1 MEKMNFKNNILWPA
15 VPLAVACLTVGFT
28 LFSCADKDIETDDS
42 NGKALVAF
50 NVSETQDQAQAGAKA
65 YGPISRTAF
74 TRELALQDLTPED
87 LTMQKLPVQ
96 GAAGAGLCLIE
107 TTVAGVPSQLKAEVS
122 TRANITT
129 MATLQHFSTTAFYG
143 SSDATLEPWFYDK
156 ETKEDGTLVSPM
168 YWDWF
173 KNHACFYAVYPRP
186 YSKLVLSP
194 ESHTGTPYVN
204 FTVEPDVKNQK
215 DLMTACSGNVHST
228 IGTMSA
234 TAPRTDLTFR
244 HALTAVRFKVGQ
256 NLSYSK
262 YITKVEIIGAKSKGK
277 YILPIDKTLTGTWEP
292 TSLSTPTT
300 FTLGGDGTVNV
311 STSEA
316 VNNVI
321 MGNTGDNFT
330 FYMIP
335 QSLAGVQVKVYF
347 SDGSTPITA
356 NLAGTWKPGT
366 TKTYAL
372 SQNNS
377 TWDYQLTITPPV
389 DAEYNATAIGNYT
402 VQSYRED
409 PVSHTQQKVAWKVV
423 GYDINEDGIYTL
435 EEKPNWMTLNM
446 TNGEGS
452 TDPSGEIG
460 NGTLVPDFVDKLA
473 ERNANLKLNP
483 KGTASNYYDLSLHD
497 VKGNVTTR
505 NTANCYVISHP
516 GFYKI
521 PLVYGNAIKNN
532 RNNANA
538 YYTTKTGVFVM
549 QHFKDHNDQN
559 ITDPWIERTNSG
571 ANNGVNDA
579 KVVWADEANL
589 VHFGSNKIV
598 RSGGETFLQF
608 EVKAEDIKQ
617 GNAVVAVMK
626 DNVIVWSW
634 HLWYAPETALN
645 TIEVQNYQNV
655 KYNFTEETLG
665 WKYTSFIVTNYSA
678 PRKVKVKVEQTMGNS
693 TKRNAE
699 LTITQKSVDHRPGYP
714 TYFQFGRKDAF
725 AATDDIKEGS
735 LSYLNISSSR
745 SIAENIQNPNIFY
758 HHAYHPYTPYYPTCI
773 NPWSV
778 NNEFHSTFNPLLYN
792 DDAVIKSVYDPCPAG
807 FHLPPSNAFT
817 GFTKNGENMG
827 PINGRWGETGWFFNN
842 KVNSPDATIYF
853 PATGYRRF
861 STTINYLNAMNSY
874 GFYWTAISSD
884 SHGIIMHFQNTN
896 AVWTKHINARAAT
909 GAIRPV
915 LDINH
920 NGQHE
925 DTEAGGSL
933 GN

>member
-1 MEKMNFKNNILWPA
+1 MNFKNNILWPA

-50 NVSETQDQAQAGAKA
+50 NVSETQDQALAGAKT
-65 YGPISRTAF
+65 YGPISRAAF

-143 SSDATLEPWFYDK
+143 SSDASLAPWFRDK

-168 YWDWF
+168 YWDWI

-194 ESHTGTPYVN
+194 ESHTGTPYVD
-204 FTVEPDVKNQK
+204 FTVESDVKNQK

-372 SQNNS
+372 SQNTS
-377 TWDYQLTITPPV
+377 TWEYQLTITPPSTV
-389 DAEYNATAIGNYT
+389 PYYATKTNDFYI
-402 VQSYRED
+402 QSYRED
-409 PVSHTQQKVAWKVV
+409 PISHTKQKVAWNVV
-423 GYDINEDGIYTL
+423 GYDTNNDGVFS
-435 EEKPNWMTLNM
+435 MTEPLPSWFKGM
-446 TNGEGS
+446 SKTHSEGS
-452 TDPSGEIG
+452 TLSIGEACDATLLAGELLSYTDLIATMKLYPKGSPSG
-460 NGTLVPDFVDKLA
+460 
-473 ERNANLKLNP
+473 
-483 KGTASNYYDLSLHD
+483 YYDLSLHD
-497 VKGNVTTR
+497 VKGNITAR

-516 GFYKI
+516 GFYRI
-521 PLVYGNAIKNN
+521 PLVYGNAIKNGLTN
-532 RNNANA
+532 SNA
-538 YYTTKTGVFVM
+538 YQTSVTGAYVL
-549 QHFKDHNDQN
+549 QHFKDHNDQD
-559 ITDPWIERTNSG
+559 ITDPWIEKTNSG
-571 ANNGVNDA
+571 ANNGIDDA
-579 KVVWADEANL
+579 KIVWADGANL

-598 RSGGETFLQF
+598 RSGDETFLQF
-608 EVKAEDIKQ
+608 EVKAEDIQ
-617 GNAVVAVMK
+617 NSNAVVAVTK
-626 DNVIVWSW
+626 GGTVVWSW
-634 HLWYAPETALN
+634 HLWFAPERVLN
-645 TIEVQNYQNV
+645 TIACTNREGYVY
-655 KYNFTEETLG
+655 KITESPLG
-665 WKYTSFIVTNYSA
+665 AKFLDWDNGTSYST
-678 PRKVKVKVEQTMGNS
+678 PRSLKVKIAQERGQGAPMMPKEGII
-693 TKRNAE
+693 
-699 LTITQKSVDHRPGYP
+699 TITQNPKIPFGRAYTPY
-714 TYFQFGRKDAF
+714 YQFGRKDALPNPQIF
-725 AATDDIKEGS
+725 LVGNSTYDNTGGRS
-735 LSYLNISSSR
+735 LGYAIQHP
-745 SIAENIQNPNIFY
+745 ENIFNRRGILNDGDWCNVSYYNLWSANNNVSGPNDNPVVKTI
-758 HHAYHPYTPYYPTCI
+758 
-773 NPWSV
+773 
-778 NNEFHSTFNPLLYN
+778 
-792 DDAVIKSVYDPCPAG
+792 YDPCPAG
-807 FHLPPSNAFT
+807 FKMPAGNAFT
-817 GFTKNGENMG
+817 GFGN
-827 PINGRWGETGWFFNN
+827 TGTWQGGSAYSTWLTQPNAIIF
-842 KVNSPDATIYF
+842 F
-853 PATGYRRF
+853 PASGFRAEQGVLYRFGTNGDYWLATPSGTESGGAMYFTQYSMYPHDNESRF
-861 STTINYLNAMNSY
+861 MGLTVRPIADE
-874 GFYWTAISSD
+874 D
-884 SHGIIMHFQNTN
+884 S
-896 AVWTKHINARAAT
+896 KS
-909 GAIRPV
+909 
-915 LDINH
+915 
-920 NGQHE
+920 QHQ
-925 DTEAGGSL
+925 DTDAGGSL

>member
-1 MEKMNFKNNILWPA
+1 MNFKNNILWPA

-65 YGPISRTAF
+65 YGPISRAAF

-168 YWDWF
+168 YWDWI

-194 ESHTGTPYVN
+194 ESHTGAPYVD

-215 DLMTACSGNVHST
+215 DLMTACSGNVHLDPM
-228 IGTMSA
+228 GM
-234 TAPRTDLTFR
+234 APRTDLMFR

-262 YITKVEIIGAKSKGK
+262 YITKVEIIGAKSKGR

-292 TSLSTPTT
+292 TLLSTPTT

-316 VNNVI
+316 VNNII
-321 MGNTGDNFT
+321 MGNAGDNFT

-372 SQNNS
+372 SQNTS
-377 TWDYQLTITPPV
+377 TWEYQLTITQPS
-389 DAEYNATAIGNYT
+389 DAEYYFDRTDEYT
-402 VQSYRED
+402 IQSYRED
-409 PVSHTQQKVAWKVV
+409 PISHTQQKVAWKVV
-423 GYDINEDGIYTL
+423 GYD
-435 EEKPNWMTLNM
+435 
-446 TNGEGS
+446 TNGDGVFSMTESLPGWFKS
-452 TDPSGEIG
+452 LSKTNGDGETSPTG
-460 NGTLVPDFVDKLA
+460 ETGYALLQREYTNYDKLP
-473 ERNANLKLNP
+473 ERNAALKLNP
-483 KGTASNYYDLSLHD
+483 KGTASNYYDLSLYD
-497 VKGNVTTR
+497 VKGNATAR

-521 PLVYGNAIKNN
+521 PLVYGNAIKNG
-532 RNNANA
+532 RNNTNA
-538 YYTTKTGVFVM
+538 YISPASGANVL
-549 QHFKDHNDQN
+549 QHFKDHNNQD
-559 ITDPWIERTNSG
+559 ITNPWIEKTNSG

-598 RSGGETFLQF
+598 RSGDETFLQF

-617 GNAVVAVMK
+617 GNAVVAVTK
-626 DNVIVWSW
+626 GGTVVWSW
-634 HLWYAPETALN
+634 HLWFAPESALN
-645 TIEVQNYQNV
+645 TISCTNYQGYV
-655 KYNFTEETLG
+655 YKFTEETLG
-665 WKYTSFIVTNYSA
+665 MKYTFWGTTSYST
-678 PRKVKVKVEQTMGNS
+678 PRSVKVKVEQEISNGGA
-693 TKRNAE
+693 KKE
-699 LTITQKSVDHRPGYP
+699 GIITITQKPGSIQQGIATFY
-714 TYFQFGRKDAF
+714 QFGRKDAF
-725 AATDDIKEGS
+725 PGTNTIPEGGFNNS
-735 LSYLNISSSR
+735 ADNNMS
-745 SIAENIQNPNIFY
+745 IQNGIQHPENFY
-758 HHAYHPYTPYYPTCI
+758 EYGSSWRNPPPIGYTYYNLWAANYRRELAY
-773 NPWSV
+773 WW
-778 NNEFHSTFNPLLYN
+778 N
-792 DDAVIKSVYDPCPAG
+792 DLPVTKTIYDPCPAG
-807 FHLPPSNAFT
+807 FKMPPSNAFT
-817 GFTKNGENMG
+817 GFTTNGQSTGQKNIVGTWSYG
-827 PINGRWGETGWFFNN
+827 YHFNN
-842 KVNSPDATIYF
+842 KISNPDATIFF
-853 PATGYRRF
+853 PATGGR
-861 STTINYLNAMNSY
+861 LGAMY
-874 GFYWTAISSD
+874 GMQVGEQGSFWTAAPDEMDYGCEMGFDQSYVYPTVNYFRSA
-884 SHGIIMHFQNTN
+884 GY
-896 AVWTKHINARAAT
+896 AV
-909 GAIRPV
+909 RPIA
-915 LDINH
+915 DIDH
-920 NGQHE
+920 YGQHE